1 METEINAEESKAD
14 KVPSGGR
21 LNDESKEE
29 TSDDETSYAVKIC
42 TGFNPSENNGDSTT
56 CSTNHSS
63 ENANNATFK
72 KPTVLIGPRRSRLT
86 AKNPNKTVSTNACI
100 SEDTISYSDEVTK
113 PQQYSQDP
121 PFPYVEPPWSG
132 KPEDNYKLEVLKS
145 GTIIETISLCEQSFY
160 VIGRLPSCHMS
171 LGHPTISRYHAVLQY
186 RLEKDNKNSKGFY
199 IYDLGSTHGTF
210 WNGNR
215 IKPNVYVRVQGGHM
229 LRFGCSHRKYIL
241 EAPSDDREEESK
253 YTVSELKVSFIL
265 LLILVLFLSAALN
278 FILFGAILF

>member
-1 METEINAEESKAD
+1 
-14 KVPSGGR
+14 
-21 LNDESKEE
+21 
-29 TSDDETSYAVKIC
+29 
-42 TGFNPSENNGDSTT
+42 
-56 CSTNHSS
+56 
-63 ENANNATFK
+63 
-72 KPTVLIGPRRSRLT
+72 
-86 AKNPNKTVSTNACI
+86 
-100 SEDTISYSDEVTK
+100 
-113 PQQYSQDP
+113 
-121 PFPYVEPPWSG
+121 
-132 KPEDNYKLEVLKS
+132 
-145 GTIIETISLCEQSFY
+145 
-160 VIGRLPSCHMS
+160 MS